1 VIFPESYA
9 NFPEITTKNNSLVD
23 RLQKLTLP
31 AVDDVREGLESYLET
46 KARAEELEE
55 KIEKTDE
62 LIDEII

>member
-1 VIFPESYA
+1 
-9 NFPEITTKNNSLVD
+9 L
-23 RLQKLTLP
+23 
-31 AVDDVREGLESYLET
+31 GSYLET